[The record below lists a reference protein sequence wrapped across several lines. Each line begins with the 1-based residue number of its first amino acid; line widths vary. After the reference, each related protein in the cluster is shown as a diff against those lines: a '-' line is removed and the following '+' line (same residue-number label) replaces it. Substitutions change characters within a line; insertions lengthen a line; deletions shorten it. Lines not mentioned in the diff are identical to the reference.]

1 MAKELIEDLQKTG
14 VDTSILDC
22 NALISTKQKSELE
35 LAAKTLQNL
44 LAKNKDYV
52 PALVA
57 MGLAKF
63 IQKKS
68 SDARNYLKT
77 VVKNDFQLEFADY
90 FERAWLPMA
99 DYFISVN
106 KFDLAE
112 AELKKVL
119 KYNRS
124 NVKAEELMGLIKEKE
139 KAYVDA
145 AAHYDRAFK
154 MSNKKN
160 AAVGFRLAFNYLKA
174 QRYVDTIDVSKEIL
188 KVHPDYPK
196 V

>member
-35 LAAKTLQNL
+35 LADKTLRNL

-57 MGLAKF
+57 MGLCKF

-68 SDARNYLKT
+68 SDARNALKT

-90 FERAWLPMA
+90 FERAWLLMA

>member
-1 MAKELIEDLQKTG
+1 MLRRAGRISDIAQFIEKAEKACQRSNMAGLSFCKGLHHRYCGDAIEALKALNIARFDNFYGQSARINMIEIYLNPANEMIFSSQGDTGYATTEQNIQMARELIEDLQKTG

-57 MGLAKF
+57 MGLCKF

-77 VVKNDFQLEFADY
+77 VVKNDF
-90 FERAWLPMA
+90 
-99 DYFISVN
+99 
-106 KFDLAE
+106 
-112 AELKKVL
+112 
-119 KYNRS
+119 
-124 NVKAEELMGLIKEKE
+124 
-139 KAYVDA
+139 
-145 AAHYDRAFK
+145 
-154 MSNKKN
+154 
-160 AAVGFRLAFNYLKA
+160 
-174 QRYVDTIDVSKEIL
+174 
-188 KVHPDYPK
+188 
-196 V
+196 

>member
-22 NALISTKQKSELE
+22 NALISSKNKAELDS
-35 LAAKTLQNL
+35 AVKTLQNL

-57 MGLAKF
+57 MALAKF
-63 IQKKS
+63 ILKKS

-77 VVKNDFQLEFADY
+77 VIKNDFQLEFADY
-90 FERAWLPMA
+90 FEKAWLLMA
-99 DYFISVN
+99 DYNISVN

-119 KYNRS
+119 KYNKS

-139 KAYVDA
+139 KSYVDA
-145 AAHYDRAFK
+145 A
-154 MSNKKN
+154 
-160 AAVGFRLAFNYLKA
+160 
-174 QRYVDTIDVSKEIL
+174 
-188 KVHPDYPK
+188 
-196 V
+196 